1 MLEQKVKQAAQS
13 LYRLENA
20 ANKRQRGSISPANSH
35 LDEAQKKCDEIS
47 AELWRLQSLEMD
59 IERKLLN
66 HNAAVLGLG
75 MNIMERKA
83 MEGRMTDEFGEGHLY
98 INYEDDENVP
108 RRFSLSHSRSMSGNT
123 TQTLNGI
130 LSGAPPAEVTEAQ
143 NRLRQLNFNIAT
155 LARTDISPSP
165 SSNNLLSYIDQLEQN
180 FQALNDSHASI
191 TRDLQKSVSES
202 QRMIETLKLHE
213 RDQSAA
219 IVDHTSRIEDLERRL
234 LQTQKEFDRVQN
246 ELDDQ
251 DALVDNLKQELD
263 TAREEA
269 RITEAAAL
277 GREAESVRR
286 EKSLRRGETERYTN
300 DIAQKDRTISDLS
313 SQLSG
318 IRQQH
323 DSQQQLSRDLQ
334 SKLDDQARQHDV
346 AIRELETQLVILKS
360 ETAMLKAEKDEI
372 LGSRQQRAEEARKQR
387 ELDQQR
393 EKYRTSVAEDPLVQ
407 QLETLKKRNSQLT
420 RDLQYSES
428 ERQSTEETLSRQIE
442 VLEKQIADQADTVVT
457 MDRKGGQ
464 TSGDREKILEARC
477 VELQEEL
484 SSILDD
490 FERLTSQFIDHES
503 FRQTLES
510 QIDALRGQC
519 HTLQTEL
526 AEEKVRHL
534 GRDAAS
540 PVQGSFAIEQTS
552 TGTLRTEFRKMVAEI
567 RNEHIAALKVFPLF
581 FPSCLDGEFGADCR
595 SSMRRDGSW
604 RELLGS

>member
-35 LDEAQKKCDEIS
+35 LDTAQKKCDEIS

-98 INYEDDENVP
+98 ISHDDDENP
-108 RRFSLSHSRSMSGNT
+108 SRRFSLSHSRRMSGNIA
-123 TQTLNGI
+123 QTPDADI
-130 LSGAPPAEVTEAQ
+130 SSTPPAEVTEAQ
-143 NRLRQLNFNIAT
+143 NRLQQLNFHIAT
-155 LARTDISPSP
+155 MARTDISPS
-165 SSNNLLSYIDQLEQN
+165 SDDLLSYVDQLEQN
-180 FQALNDSHASI
+180 FQSLNDSHTGI
-191 TRDLQKSVSES
+191 TRDLQKSLSES
-202 QRMIETLKLHE
+202 QRVIETLKLRE

-219 IVDHTSRIEDLERRL
+219 ITDHTSRIEDLERRL

-251 DALVDNLKQELD
+251 DALVDNLKRELD

-269 RITEAAAL
+269 RIAETAAL
-277 GREAESVRR
+277 GREAESLRR
-286 EKSLRRGETERYTN
+286 EKSLRLGETERFTN
-300 DIAQKDRTISDLS
+300 DILQKDKSISDLS
-313 SQLSG
+313 SQLNV
-318 IRQQH
+318 IQQQR

-334 SKLDDQARQHDV
+334 SKFDDQGRQHDV
-346 AIRELETQLVILKS
+346 AIRELETQLVMLKS

-393 EKYRTSVAEDPLVQ
+393 EKYRTSVAEIPLVQ
-407 QLETLKKRNSQLT
+407 ELETLKKRNSQLT

-442 VLEKQIADQADTVVT
+442 VLEKQIADQADSVVVAVH
-457 MDRKGGQ
+457 RNGGQ
-464 TSGDREKILEARC
+464 STGEREKALETRC

-519 HTLQTEL
+519 HALQTEL

-534 GRDAAS
+534 GRDVAS
-540 PVQGSFAIEQTS
+540 PVQGAFATEQTS
-552 TGTLRTEFRKMVAEI
+552 TGTLRTEFRKMVAEM
-567 RNEHIAALKVFPLF
+567 RNEHIAALKVSFV
-581 FPSCLDGEFGADCR
+581 
-595 SSMRRDGSW
+595 
-604 RELLGS
+604 LGNWD